1 MERGRLRDQRDRAMG
16 IFGEP
21 PKHIDKLKQRVRDRD
36 AKGEVAIERAYIDY
50 DDRCTKAERA
60 AIGQLDAHAMAQEAA
75 LQELTNRGEGVADS
89 ATNASPLGVDA
100 KPEAEAHKPAA
111 MFPAAAE

>member
-1 MERGRLRDQRDRAMG
+1 MG

-21 PKHIDKLKQRVRDRD
+21 PKHIDRLKQRVRDRD

-75 LQELTNRGEGVADS
+75 LRELTNRGEGVAEQ
-89 ATNASPLGVDA
+89 ATNESPPAVDA
-100 KPEAEAHKPAA
+100 KPEVAANDPAVS
-111 MFPAAAE
+111 FPAAAE